1 LEDGIENETKIEG
14 KLLKIK
20 KGKKNKKINVGKS
33 VLKKLPH
40 YVHMYIHKSRRDS
53 ISQY

>member
-20 KGKKNKKINVGKS
+20 KGKKI
-33 VLKKLPH
+33 KKLTL
-40 YVHMYIHKSRRDS
+40 VN
-53 ISQY
+53 QF